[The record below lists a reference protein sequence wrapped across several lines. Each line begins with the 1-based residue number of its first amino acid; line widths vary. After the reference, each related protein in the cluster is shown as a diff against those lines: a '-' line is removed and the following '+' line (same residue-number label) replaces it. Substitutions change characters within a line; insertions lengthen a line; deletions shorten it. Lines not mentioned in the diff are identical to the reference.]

1 AIQAADPAGQTTL
14 STHVLA
20 FRQELALVE
29 VVTRDTGVSQIYRQQ
44 RAYRR
49 TEEGWQEVEAVGA
62 VRGAWQT
69 LETSYF
75 TLSYQSGDAEAVYQ
89 AVPTLDHLYEQMRR
103 DLALPAPEFILPTEQ
118 AAGPPLLVVNP
129 VVAFPA
135 KPTGEFDGVSV

>member
-1 AIQAADPAGQTTL
+1 TRRRVAGGGAGSPQLVPSRRCSGSQPTATSPICSRFADLHNAIQAADPAGQTTL

-44 RAYRR
+44 RAFRR

-75 TLSYQSGDAEAVYQ
+75 TLSYQSGDAEA
-89 AVPTLDHLYEQMRR
+89 
-103 DLALPAPEFILPTEQ
+103 
-118 AAGPPLLVVNP
+118 
-129 VVAFPA
+129 
-135 KPTGEFDGVSV
+135 